1 MARNVS
7 CRFVYL
13 DDGISGHK
21 QRLDAV
27 AASIIHKNNL
37 TLSGLVAN
45 DEKCH
50 WEPMQVGEW
59 LGHFEIPPRKIEKAK
74 KNIESVLSSKCI
86 SYRELAKI
94 AGFINSLYLAVGPSV
109 RLFTRQLFYTIS
121 QRGSWSD
128 YVTDIPPLLVEKL
141 RFWLTNLGCLNGY
154 SMTPKVSAEP
164 LYIYTDA
171 SSFGYG
177 GYLASS
183 HEFKAQGHWTLQ
195 QKVKSSTFRE
205 LLAILQVLKVFLKHL
220 EHKRIKVFSDSQSAC
235 RIVLVGSRV
244 PELQHIAV
252 ENFNLCFFSDIQI
265 ESQWIPRTQNQ
276 IADALSKATDLD
288 DWQLQPQLF
297 NLLHAKWGPF
307 SIDRFAS
314 SHNKQLPRFNS
325 RFWCPDAEAVDC
337 FTQNWSNDTNWL
349 CPPVSLVIPTI
360 PAYVQLQGFAINILF
375 IDVDLDEFRVGV
387 WKDCL
392 QIQDPS
398 LLRLALSLPKV
409 VLSAKAQTTTSHYAY
424 AWNRWKTWSK
434 SKLGVAYLPA
444 QP

>member
-1 MARNVS
+1 MSHAA
-7 CRFVYL
+7 FVYL

-27 AASIIHKNNL
+27 AASIIHKNDL

-50 WEPMQVGEW
+50 WGTN
-59 LGHFEIPPRKIEKAK
+59 A
-74 KNIESVLSSKCI
+74 
-86 SYRELAKI
+86 
-94 AGFINSLYLAVGPSV
+94 AVGPSV

-121 QRGSWSD
+121 QRGFWSD
-128 YVTDIPPLLVEKL
+128 YLTDIPPLLVEEL

-177 GYLASS
+177 GYLASL

-235 RIVLVGSRV
+235 CIVLVGSRV

-252 ENFNLCFFSDIQI
+252 EIFNLCFFNDIQI

-288 DWQLQPQLF
+288 DYSTYYMPNGVLSP
-297 NLLHAKWGPF
+297 
-307 SIDRFAS
+307 SI
-314 SHNKQLPRFNS
+314 
-325 RFWCPDAEAVDC
+325 DAEAVDC

-360 PAYVQLQGFAINILF
+360 RHMCSCKGTGTLIVPYWPSAIFWPMIMPGPGRYASFIKETLVLPKCPHMCIPGKGQLIAYQSKPSVFM
-375 IDVDLDEFRVGV
+375 DKFRV
-387 WKDCL
+387 
-392 QIQDPS
+392 
-398 LLRLALSLPKV
+398 
-409 VLSAKAQTTTSHYAY
+409 
-424 AWNRWKTWSK
+424 
-434 SKLGVAYLPA
+434 A
-444 QP
+444 QPIWL